1 MFIRE
6 EFIGDAG
13 SWEGGTMPANESFGS
28 DVLVSFCC
36 FCSGNFTSTLSKVT
50 VKAIG
55 FLLDFLLS
63 LNISYFVIN
72 YRDFVTSGSMLI
84 NFIFSL

>member
-36 FCSGNFTSTLSKVT
+36 FCSGNPTTITIATTSTIT
-50 VKAIG
+50 
-55 FLLDFLLS
+55 
-63 LNISYFVIN
+63 
-72 YRDFVTSGSMLI
+72 TTTGSA
-84 NFIFSL
+84 FTC